1 MRSFRLVPDDTR
13 IRFMR
18 YQYWSYAFSGT
29 LILLTLIL
37 VPLKGLNFGVDFRGG
52 LLIEARLP
60 GTTADLGAM
69 RAILGGLGLGEVA
82 LQTFGE
88 PNDVLIRVQRQEG
101 GEEAQLAAV
110 ERSSQR

>member
-82 LQTFGE
+82 LQTFG
-88 PNDVLIRVQRQEG
+88 G
-101 GEEAQLAAV
+101 AQ
-110 ERSSQR
+110 

>member
-52 LLIEARLP
+52 LLDSASAKWRC
-60 GTTADLGAM
+60 
-69 RAILGGLGLGEVA
+69 R
-82 LQTFGE
+82 
-88 PNDVLIRVQRQEG
+88 
-101 GEEAQLAAV
+101 
-110 ERSSQR
+110 RSASPMTS

>member
-1 MRSFRLVPDDTR
+1 MRSFRLVPDGTH

-18 YQYWSYAFSGT
+18 YQYWGYAFSGA

-52 LLIEARLP
+52 LLIEARVP

-69 RAILGGLGLGEVA
+69 R
-82 LQTFGE
+82 
-88 PNDVLIRVQRQEG
+88 RC
-101 GEEAQLAAV
+101 LAVSAWAKWPCR
-110 ERSSQR
+110 RSASPTTS